1 MVRQSSQHFKYFL
14 PNFSCIINN
23 TRNLAFNKFTPPTR
37 QSDHAMMTDG
47 PVYQKVFRITL
58 GNLSPFIRFYDAR
71 DVWHFVF
78 NFPGANI
85 SRSIIDVAELDYG
98 KCN

>member
-1 MVRQSSQHFKYFL
+1 
-14 PNFSCIINN
+14 
-23 TRNLAFNKFTPPTR
+23 
-37 QSDHAMMTDG
+37 MMTDG
-47 PVYQKVFRITL
+47 PTYQKVFRIML
-58 GNLSPFIRFYDAR
+58 VNLSLFIRFYDAR

-98 KCN
+98 KCNYINTADICFMQTNK